1 LNEKLDATE
10 PKYVQL
16 DFGEVLGSSLRYWL
30 KNVKS
35 FWMIFFVIHLV
46 MVAIGYGAFFL
57 SGGSLL
63 VAEAADILGAIIPY
77 WVISSY
83 FLDIVSIA
91 IVIVLG
97 AVIIVN
103 IGIGTVLGGMVIR
116 HTAEHHAEQIP
127 TLGESFRDSRNRF
140 WSLIGA
146 QILILLLTLCL
157 SVGGT
162 FLIVLIAVG
171 SIFVFGFFGA
181 LVGLVISLVVLL
193 IALIYVP
200 TRLAVA
206 FPAIILDGE
215 SAAGSLNRSW
225 NLVSGN
231 WWRTFGIMIIIGL
244 VSLLIGLPSAIVS
257 SMITM
262 SVFTPSLTIIFIIIF
277 IPVSAA
283 FSGFVAPLG
292 LSTTTMIYHDLMGR
306 QFGPFE
312 PAQPGVSVRR
322 PGMLH
327 QYNECPVCKQA
338 VSGRDR
344 FCGQCGRDLT
354 I

>member
-140 WSLIGA
+140 LVPHRSPNFDSSPHPLPIRWGHISHCSYRSGLNIRLRIFRGSRWA
-146 QILILLLTLCL
+146 CYQFSRTVDSAHLR
-157 SVGGT
+157 SNT
-162 FLIVLIAVG
+162 FSCCI
-171 SIFVFGFFGA
+171 
-181 LVGLVISLVVLL
+181 
-193 IALIYVP
+193 
-200 TRLAVA
+200 
-206 FPAIILDGE
+206 
-215 SAAGSLNRSW
+215 
-225 NLVSGN
+225 
-231 WWRTFGIMIIIGL
+231 
-244 VSLLIGLPSAIVS
+244 PSDNS
-257 SMITM
+257 
-262 SVFTPSLTIIFIIIF
+262 
-277 IPVSAA
+277 
-283 FSGFVAPLG
+283 
-292 LSTTTMIYHDLMGR
+292 R
-306 QFGPFE
+306 W
-312 PAQPGVSVRR
+312 
-322 PGMLH
+322 
-327 QYNECPVCKQA
+327 
-338 VSGRDR
+338 
-344 FCGQCGRDLT
+344 
-354 I
+354 

>member
-1 LNEKLDATE
+1 
-10 PKYVQL
+10 
-16 DFGEVLGSSLRYWL
+16 
-30 KNVKS
+30 
-35 FWMIFFVIHLV
+35 MIFFVIHLV

-171 SIFVFGFFGA
+171 SIFVFGFFG
-181 LVGLVISLVVLL
+181 LS
-193 IALIYVP
+193 
-200 TRLAVA
+200 
-206 FPAIILDGE
+206 
-215 SAAGSLNRSW
+215 
-225 NLVSGN
+225 
-231 WWRTFGIMIIIGL
+231 
-244 VSLLIGLPSAIVS
+244 
-257 SMITM
+257 
-262 SVFTPSLTIIFIIIF
+262 
-277 IPVSAA
+277 
-283 FSGFVAPLG
+283 LG
-292 LSTTTMIYHDLMGR
+292 LL
-306 QFGPFE
+306 
-312 PAQPGVSVRR
+312 SV
-322 PGMLH
+322 
-327 QYNECPVCKQA
+327 
-338 VSGRDR
+338 
-344 FCGQCGRDLT
+344 
-354 I
+354 